1 MIILDEYGNDR
12 SGALTILEEG
22 LAIFGKTNSELVR
35 AKAKVLYR
43 SDDHKG
49 SLALSKTLIEGDATL
64 SEVEKAFLGRD
75 AAISAE
81 KQGDLKTARRYYL
94 FGSDAA
100 RKSNLPNMTAMSV
113 GLLADAALA
122 SWHNGDRQTC
132 LRDFLKVLEEV
143 NKIKPNETLR
153 TAHCHALVRH
163 VLLWLDQDATG
174 EKVLLKDGEETTIYP
189 GCVSN
194 PEPHPKIGERHLTP
208 IEMAWYML
216 AKVENSALLDAGI
229 TDKLEQF
236 LPRGPVLQGQML
248 LSSAKMHKAL
258 SRLDAKLFV
267 EALQDTISLFAFAK
281 AKGAVSGELDVKEV
295 TYGTFPIAT
304 GEQQEKLRNLSE
316 QLVLLY
322 CATCVL
328 KGDFA
333 AVPVVLRELTD
344 ANGFLVRPVLIDR
357 LQSKGPDEDFHTGV
371 ARLILTN
378 TNGTPEAP
386 SGSPRDVFA
395 LAFKVLQTA
404 QQTRHYRL
412 AAENLLP
419 WLVQRWSFVLERQRF
434 QLSRLSLHDAGITAA
449 LERDDVSAETQV
461 TEILTAILPTLGIS
475 NQHELSEIL
484 LSLPR

>member
-1 MIILDEYGNDR
+1 M
-12 SGALTILEEG
+12 
-22 LAIFGKTNSELVR
+22 
-35 AKAKVLYR
+35 
-43 SDDHKG
+43 
-49 SLALSKTLIEGDATL
+49 
-64 SEVEKAFLGRD
+64 
-75 AAISAE
+75 
-81 KQGDLKTARRYYL
+81 
-94 FGSDAA
+94 
-100 RKSNLPNMTAMSV
+100 
-113 GLLADAALA
+113 
-122 SWHNGDRQTC
+122 
-132 LRDFLKVLEEV
+132 
-143 NKIKPNETLR
+143 
-153 TAHCHALVRH
+153 
-163 VLLWLDQDATG
+163 LLWLDQDATG
-174 EKVLLKDGEETTIYP
+174 EKVLLKDGEETKIYP

-236 LPRGPVLQGQML
+236 LPRGPVLEGQML

-281 AKGAVSGELDVKEV
+281 AKGGASGGLDVKEV

-304 GEQQEKLRNLSE
+304 EEQQKELRQLSE

-333 AVPVVLRELTD
+333 SVPVVLRDVTD
-344 ANGFLVRPVLIDR
+344 VNGFLVRPVLIDR
-357 LQSKGPDEDFHTGV
+357 LQSKGPDEDFHTRV

-386 SGSPRDVFA
+386 SGSPREVFE
-395 LAFKVLQTA
+395 LAFSVLQTA

-412 AAENLLP
+412 VAENLLP
-419 WLVQRWSFVLERQRF
+419 WLVKRWSFVWERQRF
-434 QLSRLSLHDAGITAA
+434 QLSRLSLHEAGIRAT
-449 LERDDVSAETQV
+449 LERDDVSAETKV
-461 TEILTAILPTLGIS
+461 AEILTAILPTLGIS